1 MSARPNPP
9 PVRRPRGRR
18 DLTVRTPRADVAMSL
33 AGPPPPPPPPSLDT
47 TVEPPLAEMEL
58 VCLVDSGEAGEVWL
72 VRHRGT
78 RREYALKV
86 LYERWA
92 AAAAGGDAADDDH
105 SSLVRCHGATRRSG
119 GGGEEHRIVLLEHMR
134 GGSLSGRRVADERA
148 LAGVARQALSGI
160 AHLHR
165 RGVVHGDIRPSN
177 LFVDSSGRVKIAGF
191 GADRAIDRTA
201 NGGPCRA
208 SLSPAAYM
216 SPDHAGGGGGGYAGD
231 IWSFGLTILE
241 LYTGSFPLVEQGQ
254 SIPLTCYSDGP
265 PEAPATASPV
275 FRSFVGCCLQMNPAK
290 RPSAVQL
297 MDHPFVTSSVFSQE

>member
-1 MSARPNPP
+1 MSARAQPP
-9 PVRRPRGRR
+9 PARPRWRR
-18 DLTVRTPRADVAMSL
+18 DLTVRMPCEDVAMSL
-33 AGPPPPPPPPSLDT
+33 AAPPSSSSSSIDT
-47 TVEPPLAEMEL
+47 TVESPLAEMEL
-58 VCLVDSGEAGEVWL
+58 VCLVDSGEGGKVWL
-72 VRHRGT
+72 VRHRDT

-92 AAAAGGDAADDDH
+92 GGGGADTDDAILRAADDDDH
-105 SSLVRCHGATRRSG
+105 PSLVRCHGGTRHRDN
-119 GGGEEHRIVLLEHMR
+119 GELRIVLLEHMG
-134 GGSLSGRRVADERA
+134 GGSLSGRRVADERV

-191 GADRAIDRTA
+191 GADRAIDQI
-201 NGGPCRA
+201 NGGLCKA
-208 SLSPAAYM
+208 SLRPAAYM
-216 SPDHAGGGGGGYAGD
+216 SPDRADDGGYAGD

-241 LYTGSFPLVEQGQ
+241 LYTGSFPLEKNRDEQGQ
-254 SIPLTCYSDGP
+254 SIPLTCYSDDP
-265 PEAPATASPV
+265 PETPATSSPE

-297 MDHPFVTSSVFSQE
+297 MDHPFVTSN